1 MNTGSRIRTYS
12 TKKREIII
20 DFRIKSNVKFY
31 QAPNGNVNRARLALD
46 EFGDVL
52 DSISLVSII
61 SSSLSSVIINSLSD
75 ILFEIEKQFEIINVY
90 IYM

>member
-1 MNTGSRIRTYS
+1 
-12 TKKREIII
+12 
-20 DFRIKSNVKFY
+20 
-31 QAPNGNVNRARLALD
+31 
-46 EFGDVL
+46 
-52 DSISLVSII
+52 LVSII